1 MTQSK
6 RNSILMSLILR
17 QEWNLE
23 EIENVSLSSVKR
35 VLQHNNL
42 FGRVVIKKPSRS
54 TKNKGGSL
62 A

>member
-1 MTQSK
+1 
-6 RNSILMSLILR
+6 MSLVLR

-23 EIENVSLSSVKR
+23 EIENVSLSTVKR
-35 VLQHNNL
+35 VLQHKNL

-54 TKNKGGSL
+54 KKNKGERL